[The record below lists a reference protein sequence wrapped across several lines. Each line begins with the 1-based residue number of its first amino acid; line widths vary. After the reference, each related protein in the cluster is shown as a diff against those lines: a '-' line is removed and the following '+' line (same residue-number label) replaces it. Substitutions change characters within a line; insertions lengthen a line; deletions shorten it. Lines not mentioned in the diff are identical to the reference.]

1 MFLLRDQYDIN
12 TVDKELYTMK
22 FSFIIPVYNVV
33 QYLDEC
39 IQSVLRQSYKDYE
52 IVLIDDGSM
61 DGSETLCDK
70 YANEYEQIRVIHQK
84 NAGVSV
90 ARNVGIQAASG
101 EYFIFI
107 DSDDVWIGDQ
117 LGLLAEK
124 IKEEPDIIA
133 FEYQNFYE
141 IKDLSQKK
149 SAFSLPEISRRCNG
163 EKFLRIILRTAVE
176 RSEFYQWNPWSYCYK
191 KSFFEKNNFQYPV
204 GRTSEDLSLT
214 YQIILSAQQIIA
226 VHEVVYGYR
235 KSVMTAITK
244 THNYRNIAD
253 RLAACIQNMTDV
265 KNNDNISPKLKK
277 LLWDHFS
284 EQYFIVLTM
293 TDLPATKAQRKKI
306 MKKLKENVWIS
317 KCSLRKNEQIIARL
331 IEIFGLPFV
340 CALLHVRRKI
350 VYHGQFKRA
359 KE

>member
-1 MFLLRDQYDIN
+1 
-12 TVDKELYTMK
+12 MK
-22 FSFIIPVYNVV
+22 FSFIIPVYNVA

-52 IVLIDDGSM
+52 IVLVDDGST
-61 DGSETLCDK
+61 DGSEKLCDK

-90 ARNVGIQAASG
+90 SRNVGIQAAKG

-107 DSDDVWIGDQ
+107 DSDDVWIGDK

-124 IKEEPDIIA
+124 TEEEPDIIA

-141 IKDLSQKK
+141 IKELNEKK
-149 SAFSLPEISRRCNG
+149 SAFSLPEIPRKCNG
-163 EKFLRIILRTAVE
+163 EKFLKIILKTAVE
-176 RSEFYQWNPWSYCYK
+176 RSKFYQWNPVLYCYNK
-191 KSFFEKNNFQYPV
+191 IFFNKSSFQYPT
-204 GRTSEDLSLT
+204 GKTSEDLCLT
-214 YQIILSAQQIIA
+214 YQVLLEAQQIIA

-235 KSVMTAITK
+235 KSVPTSITK
-244 THNYRNIAD
+244 THNYRNIDD
-253 RLAACIQNMTDV
+253 RLTVCIQNMTDV
-265 KNNDNISPKLKK
+265 KNNDNISPKLKR

-293 TDLPATKAQRKKI
+293 TDLPATREQRKDI
-306 MKKLKENVWIS
+306 MNKLKTNVWIS
-317 KCSLRKNEQIIARL
+317 KCSLRKGEQLIARL
-331 IEIFGLPFV
+331 IEVFGLPV
-340 CALLHVRRKI
+340 ICALLHVRRKI